1 MTLARTKRGL
11 TKGAL
16 AKKASVSSGY
26 LTQLEAPR
34 DGAEIK
40 HPGVQIMQRLADA
53 LDVPVGWLAFGTE
66 PESTWPEE
74 APAVT
79 ADEPSDCGAPPAAE

>member
-16 AKKASVSSGY
+16 AKRASVSSGY

-53 LDVPVGWLAFGTE
+53 LEVPVGWLAFGTE
-66 PESTWPEE
+66 PEPAWPEQ
-74 APAVT
+74 APAV
-79 ADEPSDCGAPPAAE
+79 AAEEPSDGGAPTEAA